1 MGCLGI
7 YSFEVGVPLL
17 IYLHYKI
24 IEAKAPPKAK
34 RKNLQCALFIFYY
47 GRPYTFGNN
56 KI

>member
-24 IEAKAPPKAK
+24 IEAKTPPKAK
-34 RKNLQCALFIFYY
+34 WKDFQYVPFYILLWP
-47 GRPYTFGNN
+47 PYTFGNN